1 MTNRSFESY
10 LHAYHDD
17 LDVHDYLD
25 DLGVRDDLD
34 DFNVHDD
41 LEVCGYS
48 CDSGLRYLEPRL
60 LERLLDRSIA

>member
-10 LHAYHDD
+10 LHVYHDD

-41 LEVCGYS
+41 HDGFGDLDVLEVV
-48 CDSGLRYLEPRL
+48 
-60 LERLLDRSIA
+60 RLLDRSIA